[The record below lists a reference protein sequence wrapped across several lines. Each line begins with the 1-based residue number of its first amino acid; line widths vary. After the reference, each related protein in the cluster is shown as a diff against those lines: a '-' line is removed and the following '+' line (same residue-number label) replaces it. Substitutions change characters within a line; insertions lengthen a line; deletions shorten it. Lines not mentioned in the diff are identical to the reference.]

1 MASDIGHVLR
11 DARHSRG
18 VTLSDAAQHTGVRE
32 THLAA
37 LERDELEAYGI
48 DPVYVRGILRTYAD
62 YLDLDSA
69 ALLARYRAD
78 EEQAVARTART
89 AARPTATAT
98 ASVPAGRGRRRATTA
113 ITGVV
118 LLVAVLAGA
127 TVAVLWWQ
135 GDDRPPAASA
145 GEGAT
150 SETAVAA
157 VVSEEPTSEPSEE
170 ATDADNLLDIPQS
183 TEGPGEL
190 TMKLEFTDKVWVR
203 VVVDGRTK
211 LEGIMRPGAVT
222 QFTGKDEIQLRIGVA
237 DAVEFSL
244 NGAWYGNIAS
254 GHEGPVNVSCT
265 PDTSCK
271 VTRIG

>member
-18 VTLSDAAQHTGVRE
+18 VTLSDAARQTGVRE

-62 YLDLDSA
+62 YLGLDSA
-69 ALLARYRAD
+69 ALLARYRA
-78 EEQAVARTART
+78 AVPVAGGRRGGPAV
-89 AARPTATAT
+89 PT
-98 ASVPAGRGRRRATTA
+98 PGRRRDRRVTTA
-113 ITGVV
+113 VAGVI

-127 TVAVLWWQ
+127 TLAVLWWQ
-135 GDDRPPAASA
+135 GSQRQTAASA
-145 GEGAT
+145 GELTT
-150 SETAVAA
+150 SESAVAA
-157 VVSEEPTSEPSEE
+157 VATEASSSEAPGSG
-170 ATDADNLLDIPQS
+170 TDDELDIPQS
-183 TEGPGEL
+183 TEGPDEL

-203 VVVDGRTK
+203 VVVDGRNK

-222 QFTGKDEIQLRIGVA
+222 QFTGKKKIELRIGVA

-244 NGAWYGNIAS
+244 NGAWYGNVAS
-254 GHEGPVNVSCT
+254 SYDGPVNVTCT
-265 PDTSCK
+265 PDSSCE
-271 VTRIG
+271 VSRVG